1 MRVELHSEN
10 GLLGTGPY
18 PFEGEEDPDLIN
30 AGKETVSYLPGSSTV
45 SSSESFAMIR
55 GKHIDLTI
63 LGALEVS
70 AYGSILNT
78 SPFSLLTIFEGDL
91 ASWII
96 PGKVVKGMG
105 GAMDLLASIDRV
117 VVTTTHTAKGKPKI
131 LEYCALPLTGKGVVD
146 LIITELAVF
155 EVSASTGLLL
165 IEHAEGVSV
174 DDIRK
179 VTGAPFAV
187 SPALRVMQQ

>member
-1 MRVELHSEN
+1 MQVLLHSEN

-18 PFEGEEDPDLIN
+18 PYEGEEDADLIN
-30 AGKETVSYLPGSSTV
+30 AGKETVSYLPGSSTF
-45 SSSESFAMIR
+45 SSSESFGMIR

-70 AYGSILNT
+70 AH
-78 SPFSLLTIFEGDL
+78 GDL

-96 PGKVVKGMG
+96 PGKMVKGMG

-117 VVTTTHTAKGKPKI
+117 IVTTTHTAKGNKPKI
-131 LEYCALPLTGKGVVD
+131 LQHCALPITGKGVVD

-155 EVSASTGLLL
+155 EVCPKEGLTL
-165 IEHAEGVSV
+165 IEHAEGVTV
-174 DDIRK
+174 EEITAK
-179 VTGAPFAV
+179 TAATFKI
-187 SPALRVMQQ
+187 SPSLKPMLQ